1 MKGNKYDALL
11 TVTEDSLYI
20 VRRGSKVAENWQEW
34 IGRKDIAEKSG
45 KVGDNCI
52 LLEHVEFHA
61 ISAAAKFIKGCSTS
75 GADIVNPKNL
85 AHDIAKDDR
94 EISDMREAESATAPE
109 SEKIPDVSIS
119 VGTELNTESGG
130 EITTETFALSE
141 FVSGLSSV
149 NFKKDSFRTISLIGR
164 DGCKKY
170 SVLEEDNTAVLV
182 WHFMMRII
190 EERGEACI
198 QELAAKSRGKNPA
211 FMKTEAYNEGKK
223 NGQISVNYKVSGV
236 VHVL

>member
-94 EISDMREAESATAPE
+94 EISDMREAESARHLE
-109 SEKIPDVSIS
+109 LLIS
-119 VGTELNTESGG
+119 KKQGY
-130 EITTETFALSE
+130 ETIC
-141 FVSGLSSV
+141 VK
-149 NFKKDSFRTISLIGR
+149 NRIS
-164 DGCKKY
+164 K
-170 SVLEEDNTAVLV
+170 SVLEGNPGLLSTK
-182 WHFMMRII
+182 
-190 EERGEACI
+190 EEKGEAHGI
-198 QELAAKSRGKNPA
+198 GILRIKEI
-211 FMKTEAYNEGKK
+211 TESCHGMYDVYEMDGFFCVAVFIPE
-223 NGQISVNYKVSGV
+223 
-236 VHVL
+236 